1 MFGLRRWQRSP
12 VQSRESEGANMV
24 LTRRFGIISS
34 LITVVLFVGLFAV
47 PATTTQAQGASIVM
61 TPDTTPQN
69 TTVTIQLSGFR
80 PNEVVTLWQTLPDLS
95 VVGHG
100 NYDVN
105 EKGEAT
111 LLWHVDAS
119 TPTGRNYMSARGNDS
134 RRVAITHF
142 DLTLGE
148 GMAAD
153 LPMSVSTTVDN
164 QGSTFRFS
172 AVGFG
177 AHEYVSV
184 WLRTP
189 TNEVIDL
196 GEVLSS
202 REGTFDYQLFLGGD
216 KAEGNYHLTAH
227 GNTTNNTAI
236 ASFDLVRGDMLSAP
250 TTPTLSIYPRT
261 LQQNSTITIEGNNF
275 GGDEDITAWIT
286 MPDARVVPLFD
297 TRAENDGFF
306 VVEIQLPSSVISG
319 MHHITVFGK
328 SSGLRAITTI
338 QVLPRESGR

>member
-1 MFGLRRWQRSP
+1 
-12 VQSRESEGANMV
+12 MV
-24 LTRRFGIISS
+24 LNKRFGIISS

-47 PATTTQAQGASIVM
+47 PATTTRAQGAGIVM

-119 TPTGRNYMSARGNDS
+119 SPTGRHYMSARGNDS

-153 LPMSVSTTVDN
+153 LPMSVSTTVDS

-177 AHEYVSV
+177 AREYVAV

-189 TNEVIDL
+189 TNEIIDL

-202 REGTFDYQLFLGGD
+202 REGTFDYKLFLGGD
-216 KAEGNYHLTAH
+216 KAEGTYHLTAH

-236 ASFDLVRGDMLSAP
+236 ASFTLARGDMLSAP
-250 TTPTLSIYPRT
+250 SSPTLTIYPRT
-261 LQQNSTITIEGNNF
+261 LQQYSMITIEGNNF
-275 GGDEDITAWIT
+275 GGNEDITAWVT
-286 MPDARVVPLFD
+286 MPDARVLPLFEAK
-297 TRAENDGFF
+297 TESDGFF
-306 VVEIQLPSSVISG
+306 VVEVQLPSSLVAG
-319 MHHITVFGK
+319 MHHVTVFGK

-338 QVLPRESGR
+338 QVLPRESQR

>member
-1 MFGLRRWQRSP
+1 
-12 VQSRESEGANMV
+12 MV
-24 LTRRFGIISS
+24 LNKRFGIISS
-34 LITVVLFVGLFAV
+34 LITVVLFVGLFAI
-47 PATTTQAQGASIVM
+47 PATTTRAQSAGIVM

-69 TTVTIQLSGFR
+69 TTVTIKLSGFR

-100 NYDVN
+100 NYEVD
-105 EKGEAT
+105 EEGEAT

-119 TPTGRNYMSARGNDS
+119 SPTGQHYMSARGNDS
-134 RRVAITHF
+134 RRIAITHF

-177 AHEYVSV
+177 AREYVSI

-189 TNEVIDL
+189 ANEIIDL

-202 REGTFDYQLFLGGD
+202 REGTFDYKLFLGGD
-216 KAEGNYHLTAH
+216 KAEGAYHLTAH

-236 ASFDLVRGDMLSAP
+236 ASFNLARGDMLSAP
-250 TTPTLSIYPRT
+250 SSPTLTVYPRT
-261 LQQNSTITIEGNNF
+261 LQQYSTITIEGNNF
-275 GGDEDITAWIT
+275 GGDEDITAWVT
-286 MPDARVVPLFD
+286 MPDARVLPLFESK
-297 TRAENDGFF
+297 TESDGFF
-306 VVEIQLPSSVISG
+306 VEEIQLPSSLVSG
-319 MHHITVFGK
+319 MHHVTVFGK

-338 QVLPRESGR
+338 QVLPRESQR